1 MNFENFKKENQEYI
15 QVKVNPFFESL
26 LYDLLINKPE
36 DIVLNKP
43 LPKQLKILGRIHH
56 SMVKNQ
62 RRQTFSNLSHCQLL
76 IFLAKIKAMTRKPTV
91 TKKEENGKKQAV
103 SSEEDDDE
111 EVEDLP
117 SQKKNSVTKKPNQRS
132 SVSAEAYG
140 NFNKKGNFKA
150 RVIPKSEE
158 QKRRIQERLSKAF
171 MFQALDEKESE
182 IVINAME
189 EKKFMFLI
197 ETL

>member
-1 MNFENFKKENQEYI
+1 
-15 QVKVNPFFESL
+15 
-26 LYDLLINKPE
+26 
-36 DIVLNKP
+36 
-43 LPKQLKILGRIHH
+43 
-56 SMVKNQ
+56 
-62 RRQTFSNLSHCQLL
+62 
-76 IFLAKIKAMTRKPTV
+76 MTRKPTV

-117 SQKKNSVTKKPNQRS
+117 NQNKNSVTKKSNQRP

-150 RVIPKSEE
+150 RIIPKSEE

-189 EKKFMFLI
+189 EKKFMFNRIFFCSFYLKWR
-197 ETL
+197 